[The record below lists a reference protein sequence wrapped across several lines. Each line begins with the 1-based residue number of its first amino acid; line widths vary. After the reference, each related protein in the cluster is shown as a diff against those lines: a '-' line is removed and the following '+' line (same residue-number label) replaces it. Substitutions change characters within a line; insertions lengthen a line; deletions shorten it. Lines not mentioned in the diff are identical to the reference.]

1 MGKRTSDFMAL
12 ATIVAGAGLGLGLT
26 SLFPQ
31 SGADAAP
38 RAEDSSVRV
47 RVLRRNIVVEP
58 GRRLDASEESHV
70 VREALIVEP
79 QRLRVGLFGTQ
90 GMEGLDREQLER
102 LRAQVEELRRETREL
117 GDLEGRYEVLEWEAL
132 EALELGE
139 NLTIDIVQL
148 KDDERRKR
156 RRRRRPRRAV
166 EGPQADA
173 LGN

>member
-26 SLFPQ
+26 NLFPQ

-58 GRRLDASEESHV
+58 GRRLDASAWSNV

-79 QRLRVGLFGTQ
+79 ERLRFGFFGTPK
-90 GMEGLDREQLER
+90 MEGLDREQLER
-102 LRAQVEELRRETREL
+102 LRAQAEELRREKREM
-117 GDLEGRYEVLEWEAL
+117 GDLKGRYEVLEWEAFK
-132 EALELGE
+132 ALELGE
-139 NLTIDIVQL
+139 NLTIDVLQL
-148 KDDERRKR
+148 KDDERRK

-166 EGPQADA
+166 EGPQADP